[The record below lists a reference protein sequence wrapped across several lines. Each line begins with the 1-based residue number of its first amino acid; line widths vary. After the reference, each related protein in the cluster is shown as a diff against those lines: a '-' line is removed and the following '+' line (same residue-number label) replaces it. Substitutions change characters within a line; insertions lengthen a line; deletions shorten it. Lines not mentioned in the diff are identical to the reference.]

1 MNQGQHQNLS
11 NFQPSGKIKLP
22 EHHVDQSLQPSSK
35 VPGPSQSAQAE
46 RKCVQVPAWTR
57 KIK

>member
-11 NFQPSGKIKLP
+11 NFQPSGKIKPP

-46 RKCVQVPAWTR
+46 RRCVQVPA
-57 KIK
+57 